1 MSEKGYNEH
10 KLRPELINLC
20 AFLCNLHGHTRE
32 FLCRVKEFCCKIC
45 HMRAGVLHWGY
56 YNTMERDK
64 R

>member
-10 KLRPELINLC
+10 KLRPELVNLC

-32 FLCRVKEFCCKIC
+32 FLCGVKEFCCKIC
-45 HMRAGVLHWGY
+45 HLRAGVLHWRY

>member
-10 KLRPELINLC
+10 KLRPELVNLC

-32 FLCRVKEFCCKIC
+32 FLCRVKEFCCKIYHLC
-45 HMRAGVLHWGY
+45 AGVLHWGY